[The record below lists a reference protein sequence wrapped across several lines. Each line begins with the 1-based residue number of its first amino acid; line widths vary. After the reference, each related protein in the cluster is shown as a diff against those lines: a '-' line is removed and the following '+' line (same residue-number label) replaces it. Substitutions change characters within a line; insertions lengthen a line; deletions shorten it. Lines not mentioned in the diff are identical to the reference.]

1 MSDQDLS
8 WTYWLPRVVRQYI
21 EGSDTLQKIITNTS
35 WLMLERLVTMTVS
48 FLVSVWVV
56 RYLGPEQYGL
66 YSYALSYAYLFGVLA
81 RLGLDNIL
89 IRELTRD
96 RIDEGEILGTAL
108 TLRMAAALL
117 SLAIIAAIIFSVQD
131 GWQTRLVV
139 LTMSGR
145 LVLKSSDVFDHWF
158 QARIESKY
166 PAIVRSCSLITRA
179 GIQIA
184 FILAGFPLIAFV
196 WVAVGRIGMQ
206 TAGICIA
213 YWIQST
219 DRSWRFR
226 LSTAKHMMKDA
237 WPLIISGFSIAL
249 YMKVDQIMIES
260 MIGSKAV
267 GIYATAV
274 KVSELWY
281 FIPTIIASTIFPKI
295 VETKENASS
304 TVYRERMQSL
314 YDVMSTI
321 SYIIVVPL
329 AITAHPVI
337 DLFFGVEFRESAIIL
352 QIHIWA
358 FMFVSLG
365 VIRGK
370 WLIAEN
376 MTKFSMVSA
385 VLGAVVNVALNV
397 VLIPK
402 SAAVG
407 AAWATLF
414 AQITAT
420 YLTCFLLRET
430 RKRVLPQMTRAL
442 YLPFRIRNA
451 YSGIKKA
458 LLS

>member
-1 MSDQDLS
+1 MSDQDPS

-21 EGSDTLQKIITNTS
+21 EGSDTFYKVITNTS
-35 WLMLERLVTMTVS
+35 WLMLERLVSMTIS

-66 YSYALSYAYLFGVLA
+66 YSYALSYAYLFGVFA

-89 IRELTRD
+89 VRELTRD
-96 RIDEGEILGTAL
+96 RIDEGEILGTAF
-108 TLRMAAALL
+108 TLRLVAALV

-166 PAIVRSCSLITRA
+166 PALVRSCALITRA
-179 GIQIA
+179 GIQVA

-196 WVAVGRIGMQ
+196 WVAVGRIGLQ
-206 TAGICIA
+206 TAGIFIA
-213 YWIQST
+213 YWIRST

-226 LSTAKHMMKDA
+226 VSTAKQMMKDA

-249 YMKVDQIMIES
+249 YMKVDQIMIEY
-260 MIGSKAV
+260 MVGSKYV
-267 GIYATAV
+267 GVYATAV
-274 KVSELWY
+274 KISELWY
-281 FIPTIIASTIFPKI
+281 FIPTIVASTIFPKI
-295 VETKENASS
+295 VETKESYS
-304 TVYRERMQSL
+304 EKVYRERMQSL
-314 YDVMSTI
+314 YDVMSMI
-321 SYIIVVPL
+321 SYLIVVPL

-337 DLFFGVEFRESAIIL
+337 DILFGSEFNESAVIL
-352 QIHIWA
+352 EVHIWA
-358 FMFVSLG
+358 FIFVSLG

-376 MTKFSMVSA
+376 MTTFSMIA
-385 VLGAVVNVALNV
+385 AGIGAIVNVTLNV
-397 VLIPK
+397 LLIPE
-402 SAAVG
+402 SAGVG

-414 AQITAT
+414 AQVTAT
-420 YLTCFLLRET
+420 YLTCFLLSKT
-430 RKRVLPQMTRAL
+430 RSRALPQMTRAL

-451 YSGIKKA
+451 YSGIKKV